1 MNIIK
6 KFLKYF
12 KKYYSFSQK
21 FRRLILHLYFRSIIY
36 RKRHIKKDNYK
47 WLKDIDL
54 IIFNKKEGKL
64 KYKNLQFILPK
75 NDFKTIPLHQ
85 KYLYAALISNYNIP
99 KYYLLFW
106 DDLIVFHEIFI
117 ENVYNRGIN
126 IENGDIILDIGA
138 SMGWYACKVS
148 ELAGE
153 RGKIIAIEPNPYNY
167 YYLKKNVKINN
178 LNNIILLNLGIWSC
192 KKKLKF
198 RCNKYGS
205 SLKNIINSRENNN
218 IIEIDVDTI
227 DNIVSN
233 LKLER
238 VNLIQMD
245 IEGSEI
251 EALKGAKETLKKS
264 DTIKLTIAAYH
275 KNSSGIENY
284 KILVPILEKMKF
296 KILKKYLPFI
306 IGWK

>member
-1 MNIIK
+1 M
-6 KFLKYF
+6 
-12 KKYYSFSQK
+12 
-21 FRRLILHLYFRSIIY
+21 
-36 RKRHIKKDNYK
+36 
-47 WLKDIDL
+47 
-54 IIFNKKEGKL
+54 
-64 KYKNLQFILPK
+64 
-75 NDFKTIPLHQ
+75 
-85 KYLYAALISNYNIP
+85 
-99 KYYLLFW
+99 
-106 DDLIVFHEIFI
+106 
-117 ENVYNRGIN
+117 
-126 IENGDIILDIGA
+126 
-138 SMGWYACKVS
+138 S

-178 LNNIILLNLGIWSC
+178 LNNIILLNLGVWSC

-205 SLKNIINSRENNN
+205 SLKNIINSRDYNN

-245 IEGSEI
+245 IEGSKI
-251 EALKGAKETLKKS
+251 EALKGANKTLKKS